1 MQSWIQVPFVSHSW
15 LFPSNFCHLTLLW
28 NHTTGKAGS
37 TWTLGMYQCV
47 NCGKLATV
55 RVLGCFQ
62 CDACVSSNNGH
73 HLTQMPTWD
82 WVTSVSHFWAS
93 FLVMTTQI
101 QCCTTMWIKW
111 YWSVCLAWVRA
122 CAEAFSR
129 NPGATGV
136 VFSSPSLPCFEGKL
150 VMCTRH
156 QQSQA
161 SHSLPVSPSDP
172 LVSQEDSSALCRTPG
187 LGHSICSSS
196 HSLPRAYLCPCILLF
211 FL

>member
-1 MQSWIQVPFVSHSW
+1 MATTWPRCQPGTESTLCPIFERSSWSW
-15 LFPSNFCHLTLLW
+15 H
-28 NHTTGKAGS
+28 
-37 TWTLGMYQCV
+37 
-47 NCGKLATV
+47 
-55 RVLGCFQ
+55 
-62 CDACVSSNNGH
+62 
-73 HLTQMPTWD
+73 
-82 WVTSVSHFWAS
+82 
-93 FLVMTTQI
+93 TQI

-136 VFSSPSLPCFEGKL
+136 VSTPPSLPRLEGKL

-161 SHSLPVSPSDP
+161 SHSPPVSPSDP

-187 LGHSICSSS
+187 LGHSIRSSS

-211 FL
+211 SPLSPHLGQPSQTWLISCFELFVKWIISFH